1 MHVSCFSCDIRNE
14 KSLLKASTEWFFLK
28 KRQNKH
34 FNFIQ
39 LQYILYIK
47 KNQYNIK
54 QQLAGSVELHKFLSE
69 PY

>member
-1 MHVSCFSCDIRNE
+1 MNLVLVAIFAM
-14 KSLLKASTEWFFLK
+14 KKASEGWYRMVFFLE

-47 KNQYNIK
+47 RNQYNIK
-54 QQLAGSVELHKFLSE
+54 QQLTGSVELHKFLSE
-69 PY
+69 SY